1 MNRIFKRFKT
11 RNTFLILF
19 VLAYNSLFSQSN
31 TISQA
36 IDPHVFMDVDT
47 WETHIGDLSIN
58 EVMHGDSVVWE
69 METLNKPFWEKEG
82 VKWFRQEV
90 ILPKKFEGLDV
101 VLHIHTSPSAE
112 VYINGLRSFI
122 ASGYSGK
129 GILSFAA
136 KAGEKYSIQ
145 VKCKNGT
152 YNSRFYNAQLVG
164 MPEGYGKFISS
175 FSIQP
180 PGDGDNISQWKFK
193 MKADDMASQIAFKD
207 IEWDD
212 RKAVKRWLG

>member
-19 VLAYNSLFSQSN
+19 VLAYNSLLSQSN

-136 KAGEKYSIQ
+136 KAGEIKTEHE
-145 VKCKNGT
+145 KNKTKRTKTRINPSKNKSELRHTG
-152 YNSRFYNAQLVG
+152 
-164 MPEGYGKFISS
+164 
-175 FSIQP
+175 
-180 PGDGDNISQWKFK
+180 
-193 MKADDMASQIAFKD
+193 
-207 IEWDD
+207 IELS
-212 RKAVKRWLG
+212 KRDPC